1 MSNRRMISKTVV
13 ESGRFLKMPL
23 SSQCLY
29 FHLVLNADDDGIVEA
44 YTVINMCGAKPDD
57 LRILVENEFVYV
69 LNEEMVTY
77 IEDWREMN
85 TLRADRK
92 TDSRYKSLLLQ
103 VRPDVVIL
111 EKKQRSDIKNK
122 LPAARGPSMDRP
134 RTAQDNLNQSNL
146 NQNKSIE
153 DNLNQSNQSN
163 EQNEGL
169 LFGEPIDGSDLND
182 AKIYE
187 ELIAKRID
195 LNSLRMSAHVRGV
208 KSEALLEDVYNA
220 MCSIVCHPP
229 SSVKIK
235 GQSFSGMTVKSQF
248 LKLGKIQ
255 VMNVLSRLEDK
266 EGRIAH
272 PRDYIISSLY
282 LESINNPRYDQYNF
296 SENRKKEHYESAVS
310 L

>member
-111 EKKQRSDIKNK
+111 EKKQRSDTKNK
-122 LPAARGPSMDRP
+122 LPAVRGPSMDRP
-134 RTAQDNLNQSNL
+134 RTAQDNLNQSNH
-146 NQNKSIE
+146 NQNNLIE
-153 DNLNQSNQSN
+153 YKRMEDQSNLIPS
-163 EQNEGL
+163 G
-169 LFGEPIDGSDLND
+169 GPDG
-182 AKIYE
+182 
-187 ELIAKRID
+187 R
-195 LNSLRMSAHVRGV
+195 
-208 KSEALLEDVYNA
+208 
-220 MCSIVCHPP
+220 
-229 SSVKIK
+229 
-235 GQSFSGMTVKSQF
+235 T
-248 LKLGKIQ
+248 
-255 VMNVLSRLEDK
+255 
-266 EGRIAH
+266 EGRIEG
-272 PRDYIISSLY
+272 RREGKREGIIQMLLISLERFGTISKELKTQIRKEKNQAV
-282 LESINNPRYDQYNF
+282 LESWF
-296 SENRKKEHYESAVS
+296 RKALSAGSMEEFVQKM
-310 L
+310 